1 MKVNDIIIDTIE
13 NTQPQEFTNIYVYAS
28 DPWHPVAD
36 GKVKFL
42 KYEFF
47 DGLPGGTLIDDS
59 LYGEV
64 KSTTITSFNDT
75 RADFLIDNA
84 IPSTDELE
92 GVFTTLP
99 QPYPWFEITLNKTV
113 KMMGVELTHPDWS
126 NNNFVSTNIQFRAGK
141 SPAPNLQQD
150 TELMSK

>member
-1 MKVNDIIIDTIE
+1 MNEFVIDTVE
-13 NTQPQEFTNIYVYAS
+13 NTNPVEFTNLKVYAS
-28 DPWHPVAD
+28 DPWHGVAD

-59 LYGEV
+59 LYEEV
-64 KSTTITSFNDT
+64 KSTTVTSFNDT
-75 RADFLIDNA
+75 GPDLLIDNA
-84 IPSTDELE
+84 IPPANELV
-92 GVFTTLP
+92 GVFTTTS
-99 QPYPWFEITLNKTV
+99 QTYPWFEIKLNKTV
-113 KMMGVELTHPDWS
+113 KMMGVQLTHPDWS
-126 NNNFVSTNIQFRAGK
+126 TSTFVSKYIQFRAGL

>member
-1 MKVNDIIIDTIE
+1 MID
-13 NTQPQEFTNIYVYAS
+13 N
-28 DPWHPVAD
+28 
-36 GKVKFL
+36 
-42 KYEFF
+42 
-47 DGLPGGTLIDDS
+47 S

-75 RADFLIDNA
+75 RPDFLIDNA

-141 SPAPNLQQD
+141 SPANLQQD
-150 TELMSK
+150 TELTSKLAALKKTQNCFI